1 MKPQH
6 ERWLDGLLRIAMT
19 LLATAVVL
27 YIAAKL
33 IVAVLPVLVGVGIV
47 GLIGWAI
54 WSLHRFRQSR
64 W

>member
-1 MKPQH
+1 
-6 ERWLDGLLRIAMT
+6 MT

-33 IVAVLPVLVGVGIV
+33 IVAVLPVLIGVAFA

>member
-1 MKPQH
+1 MKPPH
-6 ERWLDGLLRIAMT
+6 ERWIDGLLRIAMT

-33 IVAVLPVLVGVGIV
+33 IVAVLPVLIGVAFA